1 MGAIVEDLD
10 GVYLITGPARLTR
23 RRGSIEVFSAE
34 IEEEIVVPAGRSI
47 PVLAHRASAE
57 IHPGPSVIKKGDK
70 KVYEAFK
77 EAALKVSEI
86 EGRILLVG
94 PTDSGK
100 STLAAWVASLKDLTG
115 SRSWL
120 MTVDVGQN
128 EVYAPGFEAVTVVKA
143 PYIPGW
149 SKNNEKVLSCFVGST
164 SPTRSLVRYFACAA
178 KLARGPG
185 SDYLIIDTDGWIELW
200 DGIISKSVLAEIL
213 DAEVVFVGIDEWL
226 SSRISGTLT
235 PALRL
240 PRLSPR
246 SKSREERRL
255 HRERLL
261 TSRLIGSKKML
272 LNLEETMVIDSPIY
286 RCKPVDFPQA
296 TGVRAAVYAEEC
308 QDGFIVVA
316 RHKPRARI
324 PGVKAILEEGW
335 ERGLI
340 IALDSGEQ
348 EPRHHLAVIE
358 RINYKRKLATLHTTY
373 EGKVEQVIF
382 GRGMK
387 IAWPPKY

>member
-47 PVLAHRASAE
+47 PVLARRASAE
-57 IHPGPSVIKKGDK
+57 IHPGPSVVNKGDK
-70 KVYEAFK
+70 EVYEAFK

-100 STLAAWVASLKDLTG
+100 STLAAWAASLRDLTG

-128 EVYAPGFEAVTVVKA
+128 EVYAPGFEAVTAVKA

-149 SKNNEKVLSCFVGST
+149 SKNNERIFSCFVGST

-178 KLARGPG
+178 KLARRPG
-185 SDYLIIDTDGWIELW
+185 SDYLIVDTDGWIELW
-200 DGIISKSVLAEIL
+200 DGIISKSVLADIL

-226 SSRISGTLT
+226 SSRISRTLT
-235 PALRL
+235 PALKL

-261 TSRLIGSKKML
+261 ASRLIGSKKML

-286 RCKPVDFPQA
+286 RCKPVDSPQV
-296 TGVRAAVYAEEC
+296 TGIRTAVYAEEC

-316 RHKPRARI
+316 RYKPRARI
-324 PGVKAILEEGW
+324 PGVKAVLEEGW

-340 IALDSGEQ
+340 VALDPGGH
-348 EPRHHLAVIE
+348 EPQHHLAVIE
-358 RINYKRKLATLHTTY
+358 RINYKRKLVTLYTEY